1 MKYLVFA
8 FLTCFVQSQLL
19 AQRNSIRFQSGL
31 VHCSFDGIPLFNLEN
46 ANYDENQF
54 LNASFGVQYQRI
66 FKNQIKLQTDF
77 LLYAHSF
84 KTVDQVILF
93 DNQPRNIYETKSKFY
108 TDLQFCFLKSTP
120 LHKTLAFNYGLGP
133 VLRLASYVYQEPEVI
148 LSCFGPPTTNCLDI
162 GANARAE
169 IAYSPIKW
177 FTIFSQLNFVGFIY
191 RFDDP
196 FGPKPDPLIVNASQY
211 QLNFP
216 SRFDLS
222 LRVGVGFNF

>member
-8 FLTCFVQSQLL
+8 FLTCFGQSQII

-31 VHCSFDGIPLFNLEN
+31 VHCSFDGTPLFNLEN

-66 FKNQIKLQTDF
+66 LKNQIKLQTDF

-93 DNQPRNIYETKSKFY
+93 NNQPRNIYETKSKFY

-133 VLRLASYVYQEPEVI
+133 VLRLASYTYWEPQVI
-148 LSCFGPPTTNCLDI
+148 PSCFGPPTTNSLDVGI
-162 GANARAE
+162 NTRAE
-169 IAYSPIKW
+169 IAYSPVKW
-177 FTIFSQLNFVGFIY
+177 FTIFTQLNFIGFMY

-196 FGPKPDPLIVNASQY
+196 FGSKPEPLIVNTSPFQF
-211 QLNFP
+211 NFP

-222 LRVGVGFNF
+222 LRLGVGINF